1 MSMLLLLL
9 STEGYNKKIAM
20 RKPHQN
26 QKPKG
31 PPEPAMAGRAGGARR
46 LVDAF
51 PYKILARA
59 AAGVMK
65 QHSEKSWGSCVL
77 ENITNEHKNGLNR
90 AMSGGTPT

>member
-1 MSMLLLLL
+1 MLLLLL

-20 RKPHQN
+20 RKPT
-26 QKPKG
+26 KTKRPAG
-31 PPEPAMAGRAGGARR
+31 TRAEPAMAGRAGGARR

-59 AAGVMK
+59 AAGVME

-90 AMSGGTPT
+90 AMSGGTST

>member
-1 MSMLLLLL
+1 MMPR
-9 STEGYNKKIAM
+9 YAVCRN
-20 RKPHQN
+20 
-26 QKPKG
+26 
-31 PPEPAMAGRAGGARR
+31 PPWRGAQVAGGARR

-59 AAGVMK
+59 AARVME

-90 AMSGGTPT
+90 AMSGGTST